1 MIPKSATTVVLVLV
15 GGAAAYWLYRSLQ
28 TGNSPATAR
37 GVTDTTKGSIVS
49 TPVSLGRVAAV
60 AIGDP
65 LKWIGS
71 VTNRAA
77 QLIPSNLSN
86 GSAATNWRIPFGN
99 PESQAAASSAVKA
112 TNVSNYRP
120 TSWAPMNFR
129 RGV

>member
-1 MIPKSATTVVLVLV
+1 MHKNYASLALLAV
-15 GGAAAYWLYRSLQ
+15 GVAASYWLYRNLQ
-28 TGNSPATAR
+28 SGTSPATAR
-37 GVTDTTKGSIVS
+37 NVTNSTKGSLTTTSI
-49 TPVSLGRVAAV
+49 SLSRVAAV

-77 QLIPSNLSN
+77 SLIPSNLSN

-99 PESQAAASSAVKA
+99 PESQAAAANAPKA

-120 TSWAPMNFR
+120 SSWASVNFR
-129 RGV
+129 SGV